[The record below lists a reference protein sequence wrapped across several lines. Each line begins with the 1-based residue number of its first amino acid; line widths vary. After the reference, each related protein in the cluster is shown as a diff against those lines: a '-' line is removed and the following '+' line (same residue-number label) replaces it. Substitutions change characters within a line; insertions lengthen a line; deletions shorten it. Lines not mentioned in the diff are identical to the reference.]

1 MIKQQF
7 FVFLLRWL
15 ASSFGMFL
23 CISWFG
29 TVNSPETFAAPWILY
44 TVAGLLFSLV
54 NSFVKPL
61 IKTMAL
67 PLAILTMGISTVI
80 INTLMVVVTI
90 WLLPGVE
97 MDLLGVALSS
107 IILNVINALL
117 NLLVR

>member
-7 FVFLLRWL
+7 LVFLLRWL

-29 TVNSPETFAAPWILY
+29 TVSSAEVFAAPWVLY
-44 TVAGLLFSLV
+44 VVAGLIFSLV

-61 IKTMAL
+61 VTAMAL
-67 PLAILTMGISTVI
+67 PLAILTMGISTAI
-80 INTLMVVVTI
+80 INTLMVVMTI
-90 WLLPGVE
+90 YLLPGVE
-97 MDLLGVALSS
+97 MDLLGALFSS
-107 IILNVINALL
+107 IILSVINSLL

>member
-29 TVNSPETFAAPWILY
+29 AVNSPEAFAAPWILY
-44 TVAGLLFSLV
+44 AVAGLIFSLV

-97 MDLLGVALSS
+97 MDLLGAALSS
-107 IILNVINALL
+107 IILSIINALL